1 MTLPLAAA
9 RALPWC
15 EEVLELLARFVLH
28 ASSFGL

>member
-1 MTLPLAAA
+1 MTLPRRRA
-9 RALPWC
+9 RSLPWC